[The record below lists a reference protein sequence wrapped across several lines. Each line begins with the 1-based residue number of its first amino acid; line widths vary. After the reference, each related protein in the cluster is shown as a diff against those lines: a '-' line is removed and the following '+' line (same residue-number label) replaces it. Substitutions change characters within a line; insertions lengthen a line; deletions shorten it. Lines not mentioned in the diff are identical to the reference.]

1 MSTDESGAGTILA
14 AGLALAVLLLM
25 ALVLG
30 LGQAA
35 AAAARAAT
43 AADLAALAAADAY
56 RGLSQGAPCQLAV
69 EVSQRNGATLQ
80 ECTLAGDRSVQVRV
94 SVGTALPWPAHG
106 SARAGPPPDTVH
118 PVSVTASL
126 IAVSSDYLACPTAL
140 PTAFPTAFR
149 RCQDLLPDCQ
159 RGALL
164 SRTFN
169 NRTAPGLSRG
179 LFLLPHLGDCT
190 HEGHPVGHSQA

>member
-1 MSTDESGAGTILA
+1 MSTDESGAGTMLA

-43 AADLAALAAADAY
+43 AADLAALAAADAF
-56 RGLSQGAPCQLAV
+56 RGLSQGMPCQLAA
-69 EVSQRNGATLQ
+69 EVSERNGATLQ
-80 ECTLAGDRSVQVRV
+80 ECMLAGDRSVQVRV
-94 SVGTALPWPAHG
+94 SVGTSLPWPAHG

-118 PVSVTASL
+118 PVSVSVSL
-126 IAVSSDYLACPTAL
+126 IGVSSNCPYRPVAL
-140 PTAFPTAFR
+140 PAAFR
-149 RCQDLLPDCQ
+149 WCRDLPSECQ
-159 RGALL
+159 RGALS
-164 SRTFN
+164 SRTFSN
-169 NRTAPGLSRG
+169 STAPALSRG

-190 HEGHPVGHSQA
+190 HEGQPDGHSQA